1 MKRLIST
8 ISLVAF
14 VAVGLAAVEIKA
26 QGESDDSSRMM
37 PDRPFHKGMHPQGGP
52 GFGPVPQEFERL
64 RMKKL
69 FELLQ
74 LDEDKQERLREI
86 AKDFRFRMMTSIRE
100 LTAIQDT
107 LATGL
112 RENNLS
118 DTEMERLVNRL
129 EDMESERANS
139 IATFHQQARD
149 LLTLR
154 QYALLLVFEQRFEKE
169 VFERMMQRRG
179 RGMGPRPVS
188 PGMPPFDPDSIN
200 DEDSL

>member
-1 MKRLIST
+1 MKRLIFT
-8 ISLVAF
+8 ISLVA
-14 VAVGLAAVEIKA
+14 ALAIGLTAVEIKA
-26 QGESDDSSRMM
+26 QAKPDDSSMM
-37 PDRPFHKGMHPQGGP
+37 MSGQPMDQGMHRQGAP

-74 LDEDKQERLREI
+74 LDDDKQERLREI
-86 AKDFRFRMMTSIRE
+86 AKDFRFRMMTSVRE

-112 RENNLS
+112 REKNLS
-118 DTEMERLVNRL
+118 DAEIERLVSRL

-139 IATFHQQARD
+139 IATFDQQARD
-149 LLTLR
+149 LLTLK
-154 QYALLLVFEQRFEKE
+154 QYALLLVFEQRFERE

-179 RGMGPRPVS
+179 RGMGPHPGP
-188 PGMPPFDPDSIN
+188 PGMEPFDPDSIE